1 MPADDDAHD
10 DGAHRL
16 WIYDLS
22 MMPVHSEDLREELRR
37 VVREEQGPLRE
48 CIDGWHRQQQQLL
61 EEHGIYLQK
70 LLEQRGLLQNRGFA
84 PSHDGFQD
92 SPSAGQEHS
101 TPTETPQASK
111 QRPAWQPDAGR
122 EPAPPGGFKLR
133 EQLEGILPQATPR
146 TSRSEGQFSDVM
158 ESENSLGRPEESFH
172 PMQACGDF
180 EGLEVCHSK
189 SSAAD
194 SDSDDSTRETAREEW
209 ARHLKQSVTQ
219 NLGRR
224 ARPRMRRSRSSAWM
238 PARYLLLL
246 QPSEHLV
253 KVVESPTFQ
262 AGCASIIVVN
272 SLWIGYTANVGMT
285 NSLLTPPVPD
295 PAWHEDVSTVFLV
308 VYVIE
313 MAFRLF
319 AYRRSFFVG
328 SAWKWNAFDSV
339 LVLSAISETAISRV
353 DLGSLRI
360 MRGLRMARVLRI
372 LRVMRVFRDLRLMA
386 FSIMQS
392 LSSLSWALLLLLI
405 IMYLFGV
412 IFMQGVI
419 LHLRGGEEVEFAFIR
434 QGAQTWFNSIF
445 TTMYTL
451 LAGITGG
458 VNWVDVVQPLAEI
471 SVAYQVLYVVYT
483 VFVVIGVLNVLTGI
497 FVERASE
504 LNDLDRD
511 LVIASQMRRNEAF
524 LVEMKRIFEE
534 ADADGSGSI
543 CWEEFK
549 KYLQDDRVKAY
560 LATQQLDAF
569 DARLFFDILTE
580 GKSDELTIED
590 FLVGCQRLK
599 GMARSVELVAVLQE
613 TRAMH
618 RRLKVVSRALG
629 AVGHG
634 VSRAPTME
642 LRRVGSMS
650 SLASARSSSASKGSS
665 IFA

>member
-61 EEHGIYLQK
+61 EEHGAYLQK
-70 LLEQRGLLQNRGFA
+70 LLEHRDSRTMHVPGSRAQTITSIPDTALEHSPSIEPVLSCKQR
-84 PSHDGFQD
+84 PEWTSVT
-92 SPSAGQEHS
+92 PSAGD
-101 TPTETPQASK
+101 TYRDPLTCASW
-111 QRPAWQPDAGR
+111 RSGPHI
-122 EPAPPGGFKLR
+122 EGF
-133 EQLEGILPQATPR
+133 LPQATPR
-146 TSRSEGQFSDVM
+146 SSHSTCMSDLAAFRAQEAAHHPSQVLDPDLIESRCASKTSPDGDSE
-158 ESENSLGRPEESFH
+158 
-172 PMQACGDF
+172 
-180 EGLEVCHSK
+180 
-189 SSAAD
+189 D
-194 SDSDDSTRETAREEW
+194 SIQETARQQWTE
-209 ARHLKQSVTQ
+209 HLKRGVSK
-219 NLGRR
+219 NLDRR
-224 ARPRMRRSRSSAWM
+224 GRPRLKRSRSKLPSK
-238 PARYLLLL
+238 LLTALR
-246 QPSEHLV
+246 PSDRLV
-253 KVVESPTFQ
+253 LFVESHAFQ
-262 AGCASIIVVN
+262 AWCAGVITLN
-272 SLWIGYTANVGMT
+272 ALFIGYTTNAGMS
-285 NSLLTPPVPD
+285 NALATPPAED
-295 PAWHEDVSTVFLV
+295 AAWHETCNAIFIVAYV
-308 VYVIE
+308 VE
-313 MAFRLF
+313 MVLRLL
-319 AYRRSFFVG
+319 AYRQLFFCG

>member
-61 EEHGIYLQK
+61 EEHGAYLQK
-70 LLEQRGLLQNRGFA
+70 LLEHRDSRTMHVPGSRAQTITSIPDTALEHSPSIEPVLSCKQR
-84 PSHDGFQD
+84 PEWTSVT
-92 SPSAGQEHS
+92 PSAGD
-101 TPTETPQASK
+101 TYRDPLTCASW
-111 QRPAWQPDAGR
+111 RSGPHI
-122 EPAPPGGFKLR
+122 EGF
-133 EQLEGILPQATPR
+133 LPQATPR
-146 TSRSEGQFSDVM
+146 SSHSTCMSDLAAFRAQEAAHHPSQVLDPDLIESRCASKTSPDGDSE
-158 ESENSLGRPEESFH
+158 
-172 PMQACGDF
+172 
-180 EGLEVCHSK
+180 
-189 SSAAD
+189 D
-194 SDSDDSTRETAREEW
+194 SIQETARQQWTE
-209 ARHLKQSVTQ
+209 HLKRGVSK
-219 NLGRR
+219 NLDRR
-224 ARPRMRRSRSSAWM
+224 GRPRLKRSRSKLPSK
-238 PARYLLLL
+238 LLTALR
-246 QPSEHLV
+246 PSDRLV
-253 KVVESPTFQ
+253 LFVESHAFQ
-262 AGCASIIVVN
+262 AWCAGVITLN
-272 SLWIGYTANVGMT
+272 ALFIGYTTNAGMS
-285 NSLLTPPVPD
+285 NALATPPAED
-295 PAWHEDVSTVFLV
+295 AAWHETCNAIFIVAYV
-308 VYVIE
+308 VE
-313 MAFRLF
+313 MVLRLL
-319 AYRRSFFVG
+319 AYRQLFFCG

-642 LRRVGSMS
+642 LRRAS
-650 SLASARSSSASKGSS
+650 SLSSLRSGCSRCPSKASVM
-665 IFA
+665 IT